1 MLNRLRRER
10 GQELVEYALVLPVL
24 LALILGIMQLTL
36 VILSYNTLGE
46 AARQGARFGVI
57 SDNADPNYPNK
68 IKDKVYAVTD
78 AAGMKRADLTFVLPF
93 KQTDNQT
100 LRVDVTYNMLL
111 IVPISIVPISGSN
124 RIPLRAVSTKL
135 LEVR

>member
-1 MLNRLRRER
+1 MLNWLRCER
-10 GQELVEYALVLPVL
+10 GQELLEYALVLPVL
-24 LALILGIMQLTL
+24 LALILGTMQIAL
-36 VILSYNTLGE
+36 VILSYNTIGD

-57 SDNADPNYPNK
+57 SDNADYPDR
-68 IKDKVYAVTD
+68 IKAVVYQVTD
-78 AAGMKRADLTFVLPF
+78 AAGIKRTDLTWGSPM
-93 KQTDNQT
+93 KQTDNQRI
-100 LRVDVTYNMLL
+100 RVDVTYNMLL

>member
-10 GQELVEYALVLPVL
+10 GQELLEYALVLPVL
-24 LALILGIMQLTL
+24 LALILGIMQLAL
-36 VILSYNTLGE
+36 VILAYNTIGD

-57 SDNADPNYPNK
+57 SDNADYPDK
-68 IKDKVYAVTD
+68 IKAVVYQVTD
-78 AAGMKRADLTFVLPF
+78 AAAMNRADLSFVTPM
-93 KQTDNQT
+93 KQSDNQT
-100 LRVDVTYNMLL
+100 LRVDVTYNMQL
-111 IVPISIVPISGSN
+111 IVPISIVPISSSG

>member
-1 MLNRLRRER
+1 MLKRLRRER
-10 GQELVEYALVLPVL
+10 GQELLEYALVLPVL
-24 LALILGIMQLTL
+24 LALILGIMQLAL

-57 SDNADPNYPNK
+57 SDNADYPDR
-68 IKDKVYAVTD
+68 IKAVVYQVTD
-78 AAGMKRADLTFVLPF
+78 AAGMNRADLTWGSPM
-93 KQTDNQT
+93 KQTDNQRI
-100 LRVDVTYNMLL
+100 RVDVTYNMRL
-111 IVPISIVPISGSN
+111 IVPISIVPISSSG

>member
-24 LALILGIMQLTL
+24 LALILGIMQLAL
-36 VILSYNTLGE
+36 VILSYNTLGD
-46 AARQGARFGVI
+46 AARRGARFGVI
-57 SDNADPNYPNK
+57 ADNADFPDR
-68 IKDKVYAVTD
+68 IKAVVYQETD
-78 AAGMKRADLTFVLPF
+78 AAGMKRADLSFVTPM
-93 KQTDNQT
+93 KSSDNQT
-100 LRVDVTYNMLL
+100 IRVDVTYNMLM
-111 IVPISIVPISGSN
+111 IIPISIVKISSSG